1 MTLDQ
6 NLNYAVLSQTFDG
19 GSAGQVYFLAVEVDL
34 PGLINQGSCSVRFG
48 IENQDLLMYEYDMS
62 AQHGSV
68 NASGILEGKPS
79 HLDLEVTCVDYS
91 GNSLYTQASFT
102 NVQLSVYDPSVGTNP
117 IQPVA
122 SEGLKNNDFENRSLF
137 PWTTYTEPA
146 TRGRM
151 TFDALDRRALVTF
164 SGIVA
169 GSPTPA
175 YIDQLLDKPA
185 EVGQHVRVRAEV
197 HIDIPTAGT
206 GTTCTVQILTG
217 QPVAWTVENVGS
229 SKTYH
234 VDVWQTLTSTA
245 TQFSLF
251 SSCTG
256 TLTTTSVS
264 FDNVY
269 YTVNAVEPGP
279 SVGTEELL
287 NNEFE
292 DGTLAPWYTDV
303 DESGSV
309 DISVIS
315 RKAVMTYTGIITAT
329 ARPSAALYQPLAKA
343 LQVGQNVRVRAD
355 VHIDIRDA
363 TKCDVQILLP
373 ERVFDVRDVS
383 SSESYHV
390 DTTITLSQGWP
401 YFYLFSTCAGTGT
414 TTSVSFDNLYLTLI
428 AP

>member
-1 MTLDQ
+1 VPT
-6 NLNYAVLSQTFDG
+6 
-19 GSAGQVYFLAVEVDL
+19 SA
-34 PGLINQGSCSVRFG
+34 
-48 IENQDLLMYEYDMS
+48 
-62 AQHGSV
+62 
-68 NASGILEGKPS
+68 
-79 HLDLEVTCVDYS
+79 
-91 GNSLYTQASFT
+91 
-102 NVQLSVYDPSVGTNP
+102 
-117 IQPVA
+117 
-122 SEGLKNNDFENRSLF
+122 
-137 PWTTYTEPA
+137 
-146 TRGRM
+146 
-151 TFDALDRRALVTF
+151 
-164 SGIVA
+164 
-169 GSPTPA
+169 
-175 YIDQLLDKPA
+175 
-185 EVGQHVRVRAEV
+185 
-197 HIDIPTAGT
+197 
-206 GTTCTVQILTG
+206 TCTVQILTG
-217 QPVAWTVENVGS
+217 QPVAWTVENVVS

-245 TQFSLF
+245 TQLSLF

-287 NNEFE
+287 NNDFE

-401 YFYLFSTCAGTGT
+401 YFYLFSICAGTGT